1 MIYRTKMYWLF
12 QAFPP
17 FLDRTCSC
25 VLKLPITFGVDCS
38 RNTGERQIGWWIGD
52 RGSYHEYEVVAAMQ
66 NSSSSDGQGAADEV
80 ASHNDPSASVDA
92 PINNTSS
99 EAPNSSSTT
108 ANSNNTRPQRRVQFR
123 IMQHH
128 PARAQMNINANN
140 TISQP
145 ELGVVQRPGRVI
157 VPRGMRIS
165 PSMPI
170 SPRRMGV
177 NGGGIGRPVPP
188 HPPQQQRQQQQ
199 VRMGPGGPLLPPLS
213 PQPIPNQHHQH
224 TSEEKEVIDEDGDI
238 VVEEKQSS
246 DMKKFE
252 CAICVGTFM
261 VLYFSLYYTMCTL
274 LIFIGMHAILKKQ
287 NT

>member
-1 MIYRTKMYWLF
+1 
-12 QAFPP
+12 
-17 FLDRTCSC
+17 
-25 VLKLPITFGVDCS
+25 
-38 RNTGERQIGWWIGD
+38 
-52 RGSYHEYEVVAAMQ
+52 MQ
-66 NSSSSDGQGAADEV
+66 NSSSSDGQGAADEG

-92 PINNTSS
+92 PTNNTSS

-123 IMQHH
+123 IMQH

-140 TISQP
+140 DNNSQP
-145 ELGVVQRPGRVI
+145 ELGVVHKGNRVI
-157 VPRGMRIS
+157 VPRGLRIS

-188 HPPQQQRQQQQ
+188 HPPRQQRQQQQ

-224 TSEEKEVIDEDGDI
+224 TSTEEKEVIDEDGDI